1 MHNVGSRKNGG
12 YMSSQL
18 GLRHHAMMLGI
29 AGVVEFG
36 LQVLLPVLL
45 VRLLTGD
52 EFGDY
57 RLVWL
62 IAMTGQAV
70 FSFFMPQSL
79 FYLLPRA
86 DLPEQRRIIGNTTI
100 FLILAGVVA
109 GGLLVLAVPYLA
121 PAVQG
126 LQRYSMA
133 APIFLS
139 LWIAAS
145 LWDTLPTADGRAEL
159 QAIATIVLAIV
170 RALLLGLVAIVTRDV
185 STILWAMCFFVLIKL
200 GVTPLYVYWVKGFR
214 SLGTDRVLF
223 NAQIRYAFPFAIAN
237 GFFLLKLQADQWV
250 VASSFPPAVFALI
263 SIAAVVLSIS
273 TIIRNPV
280 NNALLPKFN
289 VLFRDGDME
298 QARAL
303 LAKSYAGVAFVLVPT
318 LGLFFVAATEIVE
331 LVYTPLYLG
340 AAPIMQVYLAGQIT
354 GVFAAGHLL
363 ASVNLG
369 KQSAIASSAALA
381 LSVVLSVLGVKM
393 FGVNGAAAGSVISLF
408 IAEIWAL
415 VVVARALGTTPSRI
429 IHWGF
434 SGRVVAAVLVAV
446 VTVLMAKE
454 AWLGN
459 VGILAR
465 LIGESFLYMVL
476 VIVGMVAMGV
486 HRHGLSI
493 ARDLLRRHK

>member
-1 MHNVGSRKNGG
+1 
-12 YMSSQL
+12 
-18 GLRHHAMMLGI
+18 MMLAI
-29 AGVVEFG
+29 AGVVEWG
-36 LQVLLPVLL
+36 LQILLPVFL
-45 VRLLTGD
+45 VRVLTGD

-70 FSFFMPQSL
+70 FTFFMPQSL

-86 DLPEQRRIIGNTTI
+86 DVSEQRRIIGNTTI
-100 FLILAGVVA
+100 FLIFAGVVA
-109 GGLLVLAVPYLA
+109 GGLLVLAMPYLS

-145 LWDTLPTADGRAEL
+145 LCDTLPTADGRAEL
-159 QAIATIVLAIV
+159 QAIATVVLAVV
-170 RALLLGLVAIVTRDV
+170 RALLLGLVAIVTRDI

-200 GVTPLYVYWVKGFR
+200 GVTQLYVYWVKGFR
-214 SLGTDRVLF
+214 SLSADTVLL
-223 NAQIRYAFPFAIAN
+223 NAQISYAFPFAIAN

-263 SIAAVVLSIS
+263 SIATVALSIS

-289 VLFRDGDME
+289 LLFRDGDMV
-298 QARAL
+298 QARVL

-331 LVYTPLYLG
+331 LVYTSLYFG
-340 AAPIMQVYLAGQIT
+340 AAPIMQIYLAGQVT

-381 LSVVLSVLGVKM
+381 LSVVLSVLGVKL
-393 FGVNGAAAGSVISLF
+393 FGVNGAAAGSVVSLF
-408 IAEIWAL
+408 VTEIWAL
-415 VVVARALGTTPSRI
+415 VVVARTLGTSPFKI
-429 IHWGF
+429 IHWDF
-434 SGRVVAAVLVAV
+434 SGKVVAVVLVAV
-446 VTVLMAKE
+446 AVVLLAKE
-454 AWLGN
+454 MRLGSMN
-459 VGILAR
+459 TVVR
-465 LIGESFLYMVL
+465 LVAESFLYMVS
-476 VIVGMVAMGV
+476 VIVGMVMIGI

-493 ARDLLRRHK
+493 ARDLLRRRN